1 MRPQRLSESDIA
13 SAMSTVP
20 DWTRD
25 GDSITK
31 TFAFPDFVR
40 AFAWMTAVA
49 IRAEAANHHPDWR
62 NVYQRIEVTLSTHD
76 VGGLTELDFAL
87 AKEMDALAQT

>member
-20 DWTRD
+20 DWTRE

-49 IRAEAANHHPDWR
+49 IQAEAANHHPDWR

-87 AKEMDALAQT
+87 AKEMDALAQG